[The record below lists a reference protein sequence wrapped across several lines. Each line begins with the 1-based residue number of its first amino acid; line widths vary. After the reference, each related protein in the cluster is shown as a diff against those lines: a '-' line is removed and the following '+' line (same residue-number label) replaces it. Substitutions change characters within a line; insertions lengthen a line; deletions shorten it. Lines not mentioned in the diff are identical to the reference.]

1 MKHEKSSYP
10 STPSVYD
17 FQHPQKLDQ
26 IRLKRELFTKGS
38 HIKIN
43 LLFFMPILLHT
54 EFHHGGLWSAT
65 PGSLSS
71 LESTTRS
78 WTHA

>member
-54 EFHHGGLWSAT
+54 EVQFNSYQAIH
-65 PGSLSS
+65 
-71 LESTTRS
+71 TRF
-78 WTHA
+78 ARKVLRI